1 MKLVNAIVAIM
12 LTSCTMRPTQYDLA
26 IRNAQVFDV
35 YTGELLPHQTILVAK
50 GKIGIVTGEPVE
62 FEAVKTIDAKGKL
75 VTPGLIDTHI
85 HPTDVFGDYGAAP
98 AVIPA
103 DSADYYRK
111 RLSDV
116 YLPYGVT
123 VAMSMGHPEAWSKTI
138 LGWSAKPSP
147 NFLDVYTTGA
157 AIISKE
163 DRKPY
168 VGHITVESPG
178 AASQKVIDYY
188 RMGMRHIKVYW
199 RLRSPEMAAALKTAD
214 SLHMHVYGHIDQ
226 NIMTIDSTLKLG
238 LRNYEHVVSL
248 GNSLMYN
255 TADWLQVHGS
265 FAGKYGGK
273 TLSYQSRYLELF
285 RYAHDNRP
293 SKVDS
298 LIDQMAAHKA
308 TLSTTFHLVAEPYG
322 LTYFAGSQDT
332 SLTAAEIDRCRE
344 NFRIMMQYARTL
356 HRKGVPLRI
365 GTDCVDGG
373 KAMLSELLLMQQNNF
388 SVAEIFQI
396 ATINGAKALGMDD
409 RYGAV
414 SPGRQADLLIWD
426 KSPFE
431 DGRNFLSRKRVIKDG
446 VEVML

>member
-12 LTSCTMRPTQYDLA
+12 LTSCTMGPTQYDLA

-35 YTGELLPHQTILVAK
+35 YTGKLLPHQTILIAK
-50 GKIGIVTGEPVE
+50 GKIGIVTGEPIQ
-62 FEAVKTIDAKGKL
+62 FDAVKIIDAKGKL

-85 HPTDVFGDYGAAP
+85 HPTDVFGDYAAAP

-103 DSADYYRK
+103 DSAGYYRK
-111 RLSDV
+111 RLSNV

-138 LGWSAKPSP
+138 LDWSAKPSP

-178 AASQKVIDYY
+178 AASRKVIDYY

-255 TADWLQVHGS
+255 TADWLQMHGS

-273 TLSYQSRYLELF
+273 NLSYQSRYLELF

-344 NFRIMMQYARTL
+344 NFKIMMQYARML

-446 VEVML
+446 VEVY